1 MNSELNDLANPNQ
14 LDLIAERV
22 LVAASSSGSIEVKVR
37 FGKPMPDPK
46 GDWAC
51 PFQIIGI
58 GSEEILKIYGI
69 DAVQALQLA
78 MFSAGADL
86 ERFQKAVKISFLDDA
101 DLGFPRNTREA
112 TGSCPYCN
120 PGEPSC

>member
-1 MNSELNDLANPNQ
+1 MNSQLNDLANPNQ
-14 LDLIAERV
+14 FELIAERV
-22 LVAASSSGSIEVKVR
+22 LVAASSAGSFEVKVR
-37 FGKPMPDPK
+37 FGKPIADPK

-51 PFQIIGI
+51 PFQITGI

-86 ERFQKAVKISFLDDA
+86 ERLQKDVKISFLDDA
-101 DLGFPRNTREA
+101 DLGLPRNTKEA
-112 TGSCPYCN
+112 TGSCPYCKS
-120 PGEPSC
+120 GDPSC